1 MGNTNQHRIGCR
13 LGEKEGSSN
22 GSRTKILDPNAFYG
36 ETNSSRNIPVRLED
50 LTISVKLTT
59 KKRGRTSITNDTEN
73 QQAVVKEQQGATI
86 NFIEGSDINGKK
98 VLTTK
103 FTQLT
108 TAFETDTFN
117 PETFGITNI
126 DIDFNSSY
134 TPMIKIDFIDVRG
147 SSIFQNEDEL
157 LNDSENKY
165 ATFFE
170 FPYPLFELEIKGYY
184 GQPVTYCLHMLKF
197 NSKFNSQTGNFEITC
212 EFIGYT
218 YAMLSDMLIGILKA
232 IPFTKIG
239 GEKFKKYNE
248 NRNPK
253 VLNLVEL
260 KSKISLI
267 PESIKKAALK
277 SEEARDINS
286 FKEALEILNNL
297 EAAINSFG
305 LEFTKTKDET
315 TTTITIYDFVIMEN
329 FSFSKEQQEKFND
342 FDKTVK
348 DLLVKYNSL
357 NISGAKINEVD
368 LATPIILNNLTKK
381 LLEPES
387 TLTIAEDSK
396 LKDKAALDSF
406 KKDLL
411 NYLNTNFTA
420 MASDYVFRTMDLRSR
435 FKIIADQRDLVEKT
449 LNDTNKSLANEIK
462 NTIVETLGFKPTAR
476 NMIEVF
482 TCLIEVFM
490 ETVYEVSKK
499 AESLQVRKELFT
511 TVFSGKKE
519 GSDYNPKDPNFYPW
533 PAYSEKETQSNNYT
547 DKYLGANSILK
558 NRISDV
564 PELEFVDDLLQ
575 GFLTAS
581 RLEQSLDL
589 LNAGSGTLFFPV
601 NPLDTKLFNDK
612 AGNPYAIKE
621 LQNIE
626 QVKRLM
632 IIRGMIYLSYTNN
645 PLYLTKGETGDIQK
659 MAKVEAN
666 TMLSAIVNP
675 TLKVALK
682 NLKIDD
688 LVKTFGKINDV
699 DTKLMFYD
707 ETDKKYYY
715 KYFFDNGDETETKV
729 LPINSD
735 LNNYV
740 PIALGNPRIPNTLSN
755 MVDDGI
761 LFLTN
766 YNSGVNY
773 TKTVNKLTKQED
785 YGIYIKMFTNSE
797 YTTDLT
803 LVDTSIDT
811 NSVIDL
817 KNLSEGDIANAGF
830 NSFGGIFGIQDFS
843 KINFGDEGV
852 ENLPAKYIFYKNEE
866 DDVNG
871 LCFTRKVSG
880 EVQKNKDKAT
890 NTSVLDYRNPTP
902 TVSLRI
908 PLFKKDYFRKKPF
921 TDGDE
926 IQLHEGLSKTR
937 FLADLINGSPSDLS
951 YPYIEQITSNDYD
964 DHSFSL
970 FGSKFYYLQNNA
982 KCTLF
987 NNTTISAEKYVKA
1000 LLFLNTLPIN
1010 MDIGE
1015 NYDPFGKPEIKHLF
1029 DVKGG
1034 FVHAPRLWAAYVGG
1048 VLWWMSDEDPFV
1060 EQATTNIIGGGRGKK
1075 DPVIW
1080 KLSCNSSNPNINVR
1094 NEFDAP
1100 SSSQYF
1106 PKIFGENKT
1115 IELDSV
1121 IRALP
1126 EQVADEFKKVFFDF
1140 VNGTSNYTSFE
1151 SLSSKL
1157 EITNQ
1162 SPTSFCTFL
1171 DTMRN
1176 TGTDGVLTKA
1186 NGYYYYNSS
1195 QISGNLINY
1204 ENYKIITT
1212 IPESSGSRQN
1222 NFFKKYNSN
1231 SFLLELNDEAKVVKD
1246 LIIALDEEIIIANTG
1261 YGIWLGK
1268 DRNNVRGFGDINSGE
1283 DLDLLR
1289 RPIGISEDIFKEYYE
1304 TYIAVISDTV
1314 SGLTLTNQVENEINQ
1329 VFGTSNKDDV
1339 KLMLYRHCKNIYDKW
1354 LGGITDES
1362 NIIFQCGD
1370 NNNKFSNRNTT
1381 DSAMAKKYGYD
1392 SPRLIDSFRFVTRSF
1407 KDIGDDLYIDPTPIG
1422 ETISDFPNTS
1432 ATGVISGLLSDNK
1445 FEFLALPTFINYRDD
1460 KMLESVFTP
1469 FDYGESITTCGPTF
1483 VCVYTGQ
1490 KSNKLDLKSGKY
1502 PNDGFDIRCD
1512 NDGNPDVSIPSD
1524 YSQPLNDNEDPV
1536 SVFVVNYS
1544 QQNQNIFKDISL
1556 DQSEFTETEESLKIV
1571 QDISTKGFEN
1581 NPSIGGQN
1589 MYNIYA
1595 VRSYTAEIEMLGNA
1609 MIQPMMYFQLNN
1621 IPMFHGAYM
1630 IIRTKHSIKPNYMT
1644 TSFTGTRI
1652 KSIESPIID
1661 IAEAYMSL
1669 IETLDL
1675 TSAGKSKASNVR
1687 ATEGKNY
1694 VTDFYSDLKSSIPSD
1709 KTIIGVPLQNPKA
1722 LTQTAE
1728 NEIIAWKNGTLD
1740 EKDAVTI
1747 LKKYADKTPG
1757 VGAQEYSSNV
1767 QPWSAAFVS
1776 YVMLAGDPNFMKSIL
1791 HYNYVSSA
1799 MKGVN
1804 GYEAFPLKS
1813 GLKIKA
1819 EVGCVFCKP
1828 RSGAY
1833 TSSHCDVLYKIDGNT
1848 AFLVGGNLSDSIK
1861 IFKIDLFDGYITDSS
1876 DVKDYNLVF
1885 LKTNNKYYNKKNIIG
1900 VADFNTGGE
1909 NEKTVVGS
1917 TADYWSLV
1925 AICAAE
1931 NFKDNPQGM
1940 ADVAQS
1946 IYNRLNTPGKPYGK
1960 SIKEI
1965 ITAPKQYEPT
1975 FNNISDWK
1983 RINSKATAIVAL
1995 RNSKKIS
2002 AINSEEY
2009 INTSVQAINNPQYRQ
2024 NSLDFIGTRTEFLA
2038 DEPTSSQAKG
2048 VVQRT
2053 PDNKNN
2059 AFYWRYAGIA
2069 LINSQPIA
2077 GPNFLA

>member
-1 MGNTNQHRIGCR
+1 MDNTNQNRIGCR
-13 LGEKEGSSN
+13 LGEKIGGNN
-22 GSRTKILDPNAFYG
+22 GSRTKIIDPNAFYG
-36 ETNSSRNIPVRLED
+36 ETDSSRNIPVRLED

-59 KKRGRTSITNDTEN
+59 KKRGRTSITNDSDKN
-73 QQAVVKEQQGATI
+73 QSTVKEQQGATI

-103 FTQLT
+103 FTELT
-108 TAFETDTFN
+108 TSFETDTFN

-147 SSIFQNEDEL
+147 SSIFQNEEEL
-157 LNDSENKY
+157 LNDSGNKY

-184 GQPVTYCLHMLKF
+184 GLPVTYCLHMLKF
-197 NSKFNSQTGNFEITC
+197 NSKFNSQTGNFEISC

-218 YAMLSDMLIGILKA
+218 YAMLSDMLIGVLKA

-239 GEKFKKYNE
+239 GDKFKKYNE
-248 NRNPK
+248 NKDPK
-253 VLNLVEL
+253 ILNLVEL
-260 KSKISLI
+260 KNKISLI

-277 SEEARDINS
+277 SEEAKDINS

-305 LEFTKTKDET
+305 LEYTTTKDET

-329 FSFSKEQQEKFND
+329 LSFSAERQEKYND
-342 FDKTVK
+342 FDKTIKELIVQ
-348 DLLVKYNSL
+348 YNNL
-357 NISGAKINEVD
+357 NIGGAKINEID
-368 LATPIILNNLTKK
+368 LATPIILNDLTKK

-387 TLTIAEDSK
+387 TLTIVEDSK
-396 LKDKAALDSF
+396 LKDIAALESF

-420 MASDYVFRTMDLRSR
+420 IASDYVFRLMDLRSR
-435 FKIIADQRDLVEKT
+435 FKLIKDQRELIEKT
-449 LNDTNKSLANEIK
+449 LNDTNKYLANEIK
-462 NTIVETLGFKPTAR
+462 NSITETLGFNPTVR

-490 ETVYEVSKK
+490 ETVYEVSRK
-499 AESLQVRKELFT
+499 AELNQVRKELFT

-519 GSDYNPKDPNFYPW
+519 GSDYNKDDPNFYPW
-533 PAYSEKETQSNNYT
+533 PAYSEKETQSNNYS
-547 DKYLGANSILK
+547 DKYLGANTILK
-558 NRISDV
+558 NRISDI
-564 PELEFVDDLLQ
+564 PELEFIDDLLQ
-575 GFLTAS
+575 AFLTAS

-612 AGNPYAIKE
+612 AGNPYAVKE

-645 PLYLTKGETGDIQK
+645 PLYMSRGENGDIRK
-659 MAKVEAN
+659 MAILEAN
-666 TMLSAIVNP
+666 TMLSAIINP
-675 TLKVALK
+675 TLKVSLK

-688 LVKTFGKINDV
+688 LVKTFGTINGV
-699 DTKLMFYD
+699 DSKLMFYD
-707 ETDKKYYY
+707 ATDKKYYY
-715 KYFFDNGDETETKV
+715 DYFFSNGEKTETKV

-735 LNNYV
+735 LNDYV

-773 TKTVNKLTKQED
+773 TKTVNELTKQED
-785 YGIYIKMFTNSE
+785 YGIYVKMFTNVE
-797 YTTDLT
+797 YATDLT

-817 KNLSEGDIANAGF
+817 INLSTGNIANAGF
-830 NSFGGIFGIQDFS
+830 NSFGGIFGIQDFG
-843 KINFGDEGV
+843 KITFGP
-852 ENLPAKYIFYKNEE
+852 ENAPENTPAMYIFYRNDSKNR
-866 DDVNG
+866 NG
-871 LCFTRKVSG
+871 LADSRAQSASINGF
-880 EVQKNKDKAT
+880 KNNNSVFDGVWKR
-890 NTSVLDYRNPTP
+890 NTLIPTP
-902 TVSLRI
+902 NDYSEFMKTKKNGRLIHESVGSSR
-908 PLFKKDYFRKKPF
+908 FKAID
-921 TDGDE
+921 
-926 IQLHEGLSKTR
+926 
-937 FLADLINGSPSDLS
+937 INTAPNNIS
-951 YPYIEQITSNDYD
+951 YPYIQQLTSIVQTFKIGGLATG
-964 DHSFSL
+964 FSL
-970 FGSKFYYLQNNA
+970 FGSKWYYLQKNA
-982 KCTLF
+982 ECTYNDNLRKL
-987 NNTTISAEKYVKA
+987 NVEKYAKA
-1000 LLFLNTLPIN
+1000 LLFLNTLPFNISY
-1010 MDIGE
+1010 D
-1015 NYDPFGKPEIKHLF
+1015 NYDPFGSLEIKHLF
-1029 DVKGG
+1029 DIKGG
-1034 FVHAPRLWAAYVGG
+1034 FVHAPRFWVAYVGA
-1048 VLWWMSDEDPFV
+1048 VLWWLSEEDP
-1060 EQATTNIIGGGRGKK
+1060 IIVDGKIVGGGRGIK

-1080 KLSCNSSNPNINVR
+1080 KKTCGVNASS
-1094 NEFDAP
+1094 FKAP
-1100 SSSQYF
+1100 APGYYF
-1106 PKIFGENKT
+1106 PRIIDENII
-1115 IELDSV
+1115 IENDSV

-1126 EQVADEFKKVFFDF
+1126 EQVKNEFQKVFFDF
-1140 VNGTSNYTSFE
+1140 VNGTSVYVSWETIYNG
-1151 SLSSKL
+1151 L

-1162 SPTSFCTFL
+1162 TPTEFCGFL
-1171 DTMRN
+1171 DRMRYKTTETTPN
-1176 TGTDGVLTKA
+1176 GQTGFLGYDGT
-1186 NGYYYYNSS
+1186 NNNYNFYSDK
-1195 QISGNLINY
+1195 IIDNLINY
-1204 ENYKIITT
+1204 DNYNIITT
-1212 IPESSGSRQN
+1212 LAEGASFSALDKHQ
-1222 NFFKKYNSN
+1222 
-1231 SFLLELNDEAKVVKD
+1231 FLLELNGGSDVGKA
-1246 LIIALDEEIIIANTG
+1246 LIKAFDEEIIIANTG

-1268 DRNNVRGFGDINSGE
+1268 DRINVRGDGDINSGE

-1289 RPIGISEDIFKEYYE
+1289 RPIGISEGFFKEYYE
-1304 TYIAVISDTV
+1304 TYISVISNAV

-1329 VFGTSNKDDV
+1329 VFGTNNKDDV

-1370 NNNKFSNRNTT
+1370 NNRDGSNRKKI
-1381 DSAMAKKYGYD
+1381 DAAMAKKYNPLSS

-1407 KDIGDDLYIDPTPIG
+1407 KDIGNELYIDPTPLG

-1460 KMLESVFTP
+1460 EMLQSVFTP
-1469 FDYGESITTCGPTF
+1469 FAYDEAITTCGPTF

-1512 NDGNPDVSIPSD
+1512 KDGNPDVSIPSD
-1524 YSQPLNDNEDPV
+1524 YAEPLNDNEDPV

-1544 QQNQNIFKDISL
+1544 QQNQNIFKDITL
-1556 DQSEFTETEESLKIV
+1556 DQSEFTESEESLKIV

-1595 VRSYTAEIEMLGNA
+1595 VRSYSAEIEMLGNP

-1621 IPMFHGAYM
+1621 VPMFHGAYM
-1630 IIRTKHSIKPNYMT
+1630 IIKTRHNIKPNYMST
-1644 TSFTGTRI
+1644 WFTGTRI

-1675 TSAGKSKASNVR
+1675 STAGKSKASNVR

-1709 KTIIGVPLQNPKA
+1709 KTIIGVPLQNPKV

-1728 NEIIAWKNGTLD
+1728 NEITAWKNGTLD

-1757 VGAQEYSSNV
+1757 VGAQEYSSNA
-1767 QPWSAAFVS
+1767 QPWSAVFIS
-1776 YVMLAGDPNFMKSIL
+1776 YVMLAGDPNFMKSTL
-1791 HYNYVSSA
+1791 HYSYVSSA

-1813 GLKIKA
+1813 GLKIKP
-1819 EVGCVFCKP
+1819 EVGCLFCKP

-1861 IFKIDLFDGYITDSS
+1861 TFKIGLFDGYITDSS
-1876 DVKDYNLVF
+1876 DVKDYILII

-1909 NEKTVVGS
+1909 NEKTVVGP

-1931 NFKDNPQGM
+1931 NFKENQQGM

-1946 IYNRLNTPGKPYGK
+1946 IYNRLNTPGKPYGN

-1975 FNNISDWK
+1975 FKNISDWK
-1983 RINSKATAIVAL
+1983 KINSKATSIVAL
-1995 RNSKKIS
+1995 RNSKNIS
-2002 AINSEEY
+2002 AINAEEY
-2009 INTSVQAINNPQYRQ
+2009 INNSVEGINNTQYRQ
-2024 NSLDFIGTRTEFLA
+2024 NSLDFVGTRTEFLA
-2038 DEPTSSQAKG
+2038 NAPTSSQAKG

-2053 PDNKNN
+2053 PDKTNN

-2077 GPNFLA
+2077 GPNFLV